1 MTRRFRPTRAH
12 IAFVHDVVMAGLSF
26 VAALYLRL
34 GNEVLDHAEPYLLE
48 GALLFAV
55 IAAVVFN
62 RTGVYR
68 GVWRYA
74 SLPDLYA
81 LAKAVTLTIL
91 IFLPVLF
98 LFSRAED
105 YPRSALIINWFVL
118 MALTGGPRMLYR
130 ILKDGG
136 TGHVLERDD
145 ARNAIPVVLYG
156 AGDEAEQF
164 ARAMSRARAAP
175 YAVKAMI
182 DPRGRRAGQSIRG
195 VEIVDGR
202 EGLEHALAHLPR
214 GGARPQR
221 LILTLDRIAPEV
233 AREALDAT
241 EHHGMTLARL
251 GRLTDFAEGS
261 GETENVQLKPVAL
274 EDLLGRPQ
282 TAVDRTSISEL
293 ITGRRILVTG
303 AGGTIGG
310 ELCRQIAALGPAEI
324 TFVDHSEYALYEID
338 MEIARRFPDLA
349 RRAVLRDIRDR
360 PRLDRALRQARPD
373 IVFHAA
379 ALKHVPLSE
388 ENVNEAVLTNVCGT
402 MNVADACR
410 EAGVATMVLISTDK
424 AVNPSSVMGA
434 TKRLAELY
442 IQALGA
448 ADGGTRFAAV
458 RFGNVL
464 GSAGSVVPL
473 FQKQLADGGP
483 LTVTHPDMTRFMMTV
498 REAVELVLQASA
510 LGGAGGELFVLDMGK
525 PIRIQ
530 DLARQVIRLA
540 GLTPDEDIKVEFTG
554 LRAGEKLYEELTY
567 DHETLG
573 KTERAGINVARGI
586 AVDMS
591 DLRPDLESLVA
602 QATTGDPDDTR
613 TLLTKF
619 IPHYQ
624 PPGDPAPAAQQSAVG
639 D

>member
-1 MTRRFRPTRAH
+1 MNQRFRLSRAH
-12 IAFVHDVVMAGLSF
+12 ITFVHDVVMAALSF

-34 GNEVLDHAEPYLLE
+34 GNGVFEHTRPYLWE
-48 GALLFAV
+48 GTALFAG
-55 IAAVVFN
+55 IAAVVFI

-105 YPRSALIINWFVL
+105 YPRSALVINWFVL

-130 ILKDGG
+130 IAKDGG
-136 TGHVLERDD
+136 VAHVLERGGG
-145 ARNAIPVVLYG
+145 ANAIPVVLYG

-164 ARAMSRARAAP
+164 ARAMA
-175 YAVKAMI
+175 
-182 DPRGRRAGQSIRG
+182 RGRGASYRVVAMVDPGGKRAGQHIRG
-195 VEIVDGR
+195 VDVVDGR
-202 EGLEHALAHLPR
+202 QGLSQALAALADKATP
-214 GGARPQR
+214 AQR
-221 LILTLDRIAPEV
+221 LILTFDRVEPEV
-233 AREALDAT
+233 VREALKAC
-241 EHHGMTLARL
+241 ESHGMSLARL
-251 GRLTDFAEGS
+251 GRLTDFAEG
-261 GETENVQLKPVAL
+261 GDDLAAIQLKPVAL

-282 TAVDRTSISEL
+282 TAVDRASIAQFV
-293 ITGRRILVTG
+293 TGKRILVTG

-310 ELCRQIAALGPAEI
+310 ELCRQIAALDPALI
-324 TFVDHSEYALYEID
+324 ALLDHSEYALYEID
-338 MEIARRFPDLA
+338 MEIARRFPDVE
-349 RRAVLRDIRDR
+349 RRAILRDIRNR
-360 PRLDRALRQARPD
+360 ARLDRALAQVRPD

-388 ENVNEAVLTNVCGT
+388 ENVNEAVLTNVGGT

-410 EAGVATMVLISTDK
+410 EARVQTMVLISTDK
-424 AVNPSSVMGA
+424 AVNPTSVMGA

-442 IQALGA
+442 VQALGT

-473 FQKQLADGGP
+473 FHKQLAEGGP
-483 LTVTHPDMTRFMMTV
+483 ITVTHPDMTRFMMTV

-510 LGGAGGELFVLDMGK
+510 LGGAGGELFVLDMGE

-530 DLARQVIRLA
+530 DLARQMIRLA
-540 GLTPDEDIKVEFTG
+540 GLTPDADVAIAYTG
-554 LRAGEKLYEELTY
+554 LRPGEKLFEELTY
-567 DHETLG
+567 AHETLIA
-573 KTERAGINVARGI
+573 TARLGISVARDGN
-586 AVDMS
+586 AQMAE
-591 DLRPDLESLVA
+591 LARKLASLIE
-602 QATTGDPDDTR
+602 QANAGEADDTR
-613 TLLTKF
+613 ALLRAVL
-619 IPHYQ
+619 PDYR
-624 PPGDPAPAAQQSAVG
+624 PPAEAVGAPAKAAAG
-639 D
+639 G

>member
-1 MTRRFRPTRAH
+1 MTKRFRLSRAH
-12 IAFVHDVVMAGLSF
+12 ITFVHDVVMAAISF
-26 VAALYLRL
+26 VVALYLRL
-34 GNEVLDHAEPYLLE
+34 GNDVLEHTRPYLWE
-48 GALLFAV
+48 GTAVFAG
-55 IAAVVFN
+55 IAAVVFI

-105 YPRSALIINWFVL
+105 YPRSALVINWFVL

-136 TGHVLERDD
+136 VARVLERSGG
-145 ARNAIPVVLYG
+145 ANAIPVVLYG

-164 ARAMSRARAAP
+164 ARAMLRGRDAP
-175 YAVKAMI
+175 YQVVAMI
-182 DPRGRRAGQSIRG
+182 DPGGKRAGQHIRG
-195 VEIVDGR
+195 VDVVDGR
-202 EGLEHALAHLPR
+202 SGLSRALDALP
-214 GGARPQR
+214 AKSASPQR
-221 LILTLDRIAPEV
+221 LILTFDRIAPEV
-233 AREALDAT
+233 VREALGAA
-241 EHHGMTLARL
+241 EQHGMSVARM
-251 GRLTDFAEGS
+251 GRLTDFAEGGDDLAS
-261 GETENVQLKPVAL
+261 IQLKPVAL

-282 TAVDRTSISEL
+282 TAIDRASIAKL
-293 ITGRRILVTG
+293 VTGKRILVTG

-310 ELCRQIAALGPAEI
+310 ELCRQIAALDPAMI
-324 TFVDHSEYALYEID
+324 ALLDHSEYALYEID
-338 MEIARRFPDLA
+338 MELARRFPALE
-349 RRAVLRDIRDR
+349 RRAILRDIRNR
-360 PRLDRALRQARPD
+360 ARLERAFAQARPD

-379 ALKHVPLSE
+379 ALKHVPLAE
-388 ENVNEAVLTNVCGT
+388 ENVNEAVLTNVGGT

-410 EAGVATMVLISTDK
+410 QARVQTMVLISTDK

-442 IQALGA
+442 VQALGR
-448 ADGGTRFAAV
+448 ADGGTRYAAV

-473 FQKQLADGGP
+473 FQKQLAEGGP

-510 LGGAGGELFVLDMGK
+510 LGGEGGELFVLDMGE

-530 DLARQVIRLA
+530 DLARQMIRLA
-540 GLTPDEDIKVEFTG
+540 GLTPGEDVAIAFTG
-554 LRAGEKLYEELTY
+554 LRPGEKLYEELIY
-567 DHETLG
+567 AHETLLPTG
-573 KTERAGINVARGI
+573 RQGISVARDGGTAMADLKASLAALVEQANAGEPEETRALLR
-586 AVDMS
+586 AVLPDY
-591 DLRPDLESLVA
+591 RPPADVDG
-602 QATTGDPDDTR
+602 TTAKAAGD
-613 TLLTKF
+613 
-619 IPHYQ
+619 
-624 PPGDPAPAAQQSAVG
+624 
-639 D
+639 